1 MARVTIKVKHTHRLT
16 HTSKNCRPN
25 YRTIPLSY
33 TYATPPLPLIYLL
46 TNTHTLSLTPSLP
59 LPPLPPPSLP
69 FSLSLS
75 LTLSLHTALYHI
87 PSLKIVLLHKK
98 DEWIKNLY

>member
-46 TNTHTLSLTPSLP
+46 TNTHTLSLT
-59 LPPLPPPSLP
+59 
-69 FSLSLS
+69 
-75 LTLSLHTALYHI
+75 LSLHTALYHI

>member
-59 LPPLPPPSLP
+59 LPPLPPPLSL
-69 FSLSLS
+69 FLSLSLS
-75 LTLSLHTALYHI
+75 HSLSAHCPLSYTKSENSIIA
-87 PSLKIVLLHKK
+87 
-98 DEWIKNLY
+98 